1 MNAPKAISPAA
12 KVEGPAMDLKQR
24 LRRSWLGY
32 VARAAIQSLWY
43 VKALPRVSR
52 AWLVDRL
59 NRRAYRKLS
68 EAHLRNARR
77 SDTVFICGTG
87 SSLHDIAPDEWAR
100 IAEHDIFSF
109 RDFPRQRNVRADFHM
124 TGEVDV
130 LEEYAAA
137 INNNPLY
144 SATLFLV
151 QEGLQAWMG
160 NRLIGEGHLKADAP
174 VYRYRRRARGKMVP
188 PSESFA
194 EGIVHGGGSVVSAVN
209 IALILGWKR
218 IVLVG
223 VDLYDHRYFY
233 MPPDQTRIAEK
244 AGVTHDTPFANGDHI
259 VAQLGMWDAAMRP
272 RGVRLFAYNPRSLL
286 IRHLPV
292 FRWEE
297 GDRRPA
303 TAGEAAT

>member
-1 MNAPKAISPAA
+1 
-12 KVEGPAMDLKQR
+12 MDLKQR
-24 LRRSWLGY
+24 LRRSWLGGI
-32 VARAAIQSLWY
+32 ARFAIEAYWHTCAA
-43 VKALPRVSR
+43 PRLLR
-52 AWLVDRL
+52 AWRLDR
-59 NRRAYRKLS
+59 AKRKTYHAIG
-68 EAHLRNARR
+68 EAELRGRRR

-87 SSLHDIAPDEWAR
+87 SSLHDITADEWAR
-100 IAEHDIFSF
+100 IAEHDVFSF
-109 RDFPRQRNVRADFHM
+109 RDFPRQRSVRADFHM
-124 TGEVDV
+124 TGEIDV
-130 LEEYAAA
+130 VEDYAAA
-137 INNNPLY
+137 INGNPLY
-144 SATLFLV
+144 AETVFLI
-151 QEGLQAWMG
+151 QEGLKADMA
-160 NRLIGEGHLKADAP
+160 NHLIGERHLKADAP

-244 AGVTHDTPFANGDHI
+244 AGVTHDMPFANGDHI

-286 IRHLPV
+286 TRHLPV

-297 GDRRPA
+297 EDRRPA